1 MASGPA
7 DSPMRIKLSP
17 ERRERLVVE
26 LRGLFAREFDRELSE
41 FQARRLVDFFVR
53 HLGAPVYN
61 QAVQD
66 ARGALQAKLD
76 DLDGELYEP
85 EPE

>member
-1 MASGPA
+1 VVTRTTG
-7 DSPMRIKLSP
+7 SPMQIKLSE
-17 ERRERLVVE
+17 ERRDRLVAD
-26 LRGLFAREFDRELSE
+26 LRGLFASEFDRELSE
-41 FQARRLVDFFVR
+41 FQARRLLDFLIQ

-66 ARGALQAKLD
+66 VRAALQAKLD
-76 DLDGELYEP
+76 DLEGELYEP

>member
-1 MASGPA
+1 MQ
-7 DSPMRIKLSP
+7 IKLSE
-17 ERRERLVVE
+17 ERRDRLVAD
-26 LRGLFAREFDRELSE
+26 LRGLFASEFDRELSE
-41 FQARRLVDFFVR
+41 FQARRLLDFLIQ

-66 ARGALQAKLD
+66 VRAALQAKLD
-76 DLDGELYEP
+76 DLEGELYEP